1 MLKLQKFYMNL
12 SLLSLVYIDLCGLM
26 LNQVKIILPQINE
39 SAAQLHYY

>member
-1 MLKLQKFYMNL
+1 MLKLQKFYMN
-12 SLLSLVYIDLCGLM
+12 LSLVYIDLCGLM